1 MLKSLSQRQKILLA
15 SLLAGLL
22 LLLLLF
28 NNGAQAQRSQG
39 STYSRTPTGYGAW
52 YAYLQDQG
60 ISIQRWQKPAS
71 QLSDQPQPITLV
83 RVQPT
88 LIERTLSETLPEAK
102 WLAKGNR
109 LIVLGVRAP
118 ATNAPFHNRLT
129 SDQGLVRIDTRRRWG
144 AKVDTLLEDQ
154 YGAIIQRQSHGQGEL
169 IWVVTPY
176 LAANAYQDSPGNF
189 QLLAKLANTP
199 GYTLWIDEYIHG
211 YKDAETLAQ
220 EVGETVWAYLQ
231 KTPLLF
237 LFLQGLVL
245 LMIALWAGNQRF
257 GSALS
262 PRPPRLN
269 NNLAYIEALATV
281 LEKAE
286 STDFVAR
293 YLQLDALDS
302 NPSTLPRR
310 NEALARFLSPP
321 PKP

>member
-1 MLKSLSQRQKILLA
+1 MLKTLSQRQKVLLA
-15 SLLAGLL
+15 SLMVGLL

-28 NNGAQAQRSQG
+28 SNGTQAQLSQG
-39 STYSRTPTGYGAW
+39 STYSRAPAGYGAW
-52 YAYLQDQG
+52 YAYLQAQG
-60 ISIQRWQKPAS
+60 IPVQRWQKPAS
-71 QLSDQPQPITLV
+71 QLSNQPQPLTLV
-83 RVQPT
+83 RIQPNP
-88 LIERTLSETLPEAK
+88 IERPLSESLPEAK

-109 LIVLGVRAP
+109 LILLGVRAP
-118 ATNAPFHNRLT
+118 ATNAPFNNILT

-154 YGAIIQRQSHGQGEL
+154 YGAIIQRQAHGQGEL
-169 IWVVTPY
+169 IWVVTPH
-176 LAANAYQDSPGNF
+176 LAANAYQSSPGNF
-189 QLLAKLANTP
+189 QLLAELANTP
-199 GYTLWIDEYIHG
+199 GYPLWIDEYIHG

-220 EVGETVWAYLQ
+220 EAGETVWAYLQ
-231 KTPLLF
+231 QTPLLF
-237 LFLQGLVL
+237 LFLQGLVIL
-245 LMIALWAGNQRF
+245 VIGLWAGNQRF
-257 GSALS
+257 GPALN

-293 YLQLDALDS
+293 YLPLDALDRDHS
-302 NPSTLPRR
+302 HLPRR